1 VNSIRTFLTIALLA
15 VVTLVNFVASLRGYQ
30 NSMVE
35 AERLFNQRM
44 YQQVD
49 LLEYTLPDLLARGD
63 IREGKLWKRA
73 RSMGVGATL
82 EFQWIGPDG
91 KLLAHTDLLP
101 ETLITPLK
109 EGFEFVNLNGY
120 RWHVL
125 VTRSADRNSWFV
137 LAERDDQR
145 YRMAE
150 SVIGPAIYPMVFA
163 IPVLGVIIWTLL
175 GIGLKP
181 IQRLATDVERREA
194 TDLRPL
200 DDAQMP
206 SELLQLARSANALLR
221 RLEAS
226 FARESRFAAD
236 AAHELR
242 TPIAALSIQC
252 ENLAFAAPEHGA
264 SIAKLQAGIER
275 MHHVVSQILI
285 LNRVAPDH
293 YMAKFEPVNLC
304 HRAREAIVLQGE
316 TLQDRTDDIEFSGH
330 DAWLLG
336 DAHALDSLL
345 SNLLGNAIKFT
356 PVGGRIHVSVEP
368 VGSVARLTVVDSGIG
383 IPSAQRERVFDRFYR
398 LDGDRNDSH
407 AVGCGLGLS
416 IVRQV
421 AELHGAT
428 VSMSDAPSG
437 QGLCVMVD
445 FPLAPLTP
453 LAGKDHGERPT
464 TTSHE
469 ATRQ

>member
-1 VNSIRTFLTIALLA
+1 MNSIRTFLTIALLA

-63 IREGKLWKRA
+63 IREGRLWKRA
-73 RSMGVGATL
+73 RSFGVGATL
-82 EFQWIGPDG
+82 EFQWLDAEGE
-91 KLLAHTDLLP
+91 LLAHTDLMP
-101 ETLITPLK
+101 DTLITPLK

-150 SVIGPAIYPMVFA
+150 SVIGPAVYPMVFA
-163 IPVLGVIIWTLL
+163 IPILGVIIWTLL

-181 IQRLATDVERREA
+181 IQRLATDVETREA

-206 SELLQLARSANALLR
+206 SELRQLARSANALLR

-252 ENLAFAAPEHGA
+252 ENLAFAAPEHA
-264 SIAKLQAGIER
+264 ANIAKLQTSIQR
-275 MHHVVSQILI
+275 LHHVVSQILI

-316 TLQDRTDDIEFSGH
+316 TLKDRTDDIEFSGH
-330 DAWLLG
+330 DAWILG
-336 DAHALDSLL
+336 DGHALDSLL

-356 PVGGRIHVSVEP
+356 PVGGRIHVSVEQA
-368 VGSVARLTVVDSGIG
+368 GNVARLMVIDSGIG
-383 IPSAQRERVFDRFYR
+383 IPPAQRERVFDRFYR
-398 LDGDRNDSH
+398 LGGDRNESQV
-407 AVGCGLGLS
+407 VGCGLGLS

-428 VSMSDAPSG
+428 VSMSDAPAG
-437 QGLCVMVD
+437 QGLCVAVD
-445 FPLAPLTP
+445 FPLVRLSAKA
-453 LAGKDHGERPT
+453 AGEIPANT
-464 TTSHE
+464 TTE
-469 ATRQ
+469 ASRR